1 MRSKVAE
8 SACGAGWVYDRI
20 QELAGKA
27 NGRAWG
33 FGGVSGVEIV
43 QLSTYEGQSRGFYDW
58 HPVRIPWRF
67 ASRRPAPLLSCRSI
81 LSIRSDPRRLG

>member
-1 MRSKVAE
+1 M
-8 SACGAGWVYDRI
+8 YDRI

-43 QLSTYEGQSRGFYDW
+43 QLSTYEGESRGFYDW
-58 HPVRIPWRF
+58 HPVRIPLARCCTPPC
-67 ASRRPAPLLSCRSI
+67 APSVLPQHSVDQIDLIPPARMRTI
-81 LSIRSDPRRLG
+81 LKQRAH

>member
-1 MRSKVAE
+1 MH
-8 SACGAGWVYDRI
+8 GAGWVYDRI

-58 HPVRIPWRF
+58 HPVRMP
-67 ASRRPAPLLSCRSI
+67 
-81 LSIRSDPRRLG
+81 